1 MNTDSLSRT
10 LQALADPTRRAILA
24 QLALSDASVAEL
36 AQPFDMSVRAVS
48 KHVGVLERAGLVS
61 RSRDAQRRL
70 SHLEA
75 SRFKEIDDWL
85 ADYRRFWDRNLDSL
99 GTYLRTMQRKASG
112 KKLGDPKARRKRL

>member
-1 MNTDSLSRT
+1 MSIDILSQT

-24 QLALSDASVAEL
+24 RLALGDASVAEL
-36 AQPFDMSVRAVS
+36 SEPFDMSVRAVS

-61 RSRDAQRRL
+61 RGRDAQRRP

-75 SRFKEIDDWL
+75 LRLRELDDWL

-99 GTYLRTMQRKASG
+99 GDYLKTMQRKASR
-112 KKLGDPKARRKRL
+112 PKAKRKLR